1 MQDQE
6 YCRSKVY
13 AQLATLCNGAH
24 PDGHASL
31 LKRAGDQIVE
41 DKVDLFKAQSSGI
54 IFTLSSRRG
63 CKWLTFFLCLFY
75 IACGPAEGEPLHGSN
90 HCHALKK
97 FVGNVRG
104 CIGRPRVE
112 EDANYPRPAPV
123 EGKAKSP
130 NRHSRLMKCLGC
142 LLCVPLDEKEED
154 ERTAERYPRIAT
166 LLITRVTIA
175 GLNMACAYIP
185 DLPIVLAVAVAVLYV
200 GIVVK
205 TCFLLSPAPGTNT
218 QICFTARIKMV
229 V

>member
-41 DKVDLFKAQSSGI
+41 DK
-54 IFTLSSRRG
+54 
-63 CKWLTFFLCLFY
+63 
-75 IACGPAEGEPLHGSN
+75 ACGPAEGEPLHGSN

-104 CIGRPRVE
+104 CIRRPRVE

-123 EGKAKSP
+123 AGKAKSP

-154 ERTAERYPRIAT
+154 EQTAERYAKNRYLDNHLGDYCWPEYGVCIHPRPPNRVGRSSGGLVRGDSGKNMFSFKPST
-166 LLITRVTIA
+166 RYKYSNLLYSENQNGCLTF
-175 GLNMACAYIP
+175 GLFG
-185 DLPIVLAVAVAVLYV
+185 LV
-200 GIVVK
+200 
-205 TCFLLSPAPGTNT
+205 
-218 QICFTARIKMV
+218 
-229 V
+229 